1 MMSDLDIVA
10 VYMAKGLIVCA
21 LALGVLGFVQDFVL

>member
-1 MMSDLDIVA
+1 MNDLDIIA

-21 LALGVLGFVQDFVL
+21 LALGALGFVQDFLL

>member
-1 MMSDLDIVA
+1 MNDLDAVA

-21 LALGVLGFVQDFVL
+21 LALGMIGLVQDFML